1 MITIYQADSEL
12 VRKSTTL
19 MHLLNKLPENM
30 RKRALRYKF
39 EIDAFNFVI
48 GRLLLKTS
56 LSNLGVPSNID
67 EIKFHNSGKPFINN
81 ISFNISHTE
90 GMVVCAITTQGEIG
104 IDIEK
109 IKPVNLSNFEAWFTK
124 SEWTDIYNTSSP
136 LHKFYW
142 YWTRKESI
150 IKAMGV
156 NLSYLHQI
164 EIDISQDFFTENG
177 RKWWLYELDL
187 TDDFTTALCTEKE
200 TQEVN
205 IKKILLNKL

>member
-1 MITIYQADSEL
+1 MITIYQADSEI

-19 MHLLNKLPENM
+19 RHLLDKLPENM
-30 RKRALRYKF
+30 HKRALRYKF

-48 GRLLLKTS
+48 GRLLLEKS
-56 LSNLGVPSNID
+56 LSDLGVPLQIG
-67 EIKFHNSGKPFINN
+67 EIKFHDSGKPFINN

-90 GMVVCAITTQGEIG
+90 GMVVCAITNQCEIG

-109 IKPVNLSNFEAWFTK
+109 VKPVTLSDFETWFTK
-124 SEWTDIYNTSSP
+124 SEWAEINNASSP

-164 EIDISQDFFTENG
+164 EIDPTRENFTENG
-177 RKWWLYELDL
+177 RKWWLQDLDL
-187 TDDFTTALCTEKE
+187 TDDYSAALCSEKEALEVRTEKCII
-200 TQEVN
+200 Q
-205 IKKILLNKL
+205 